1 MMSAGG
7 KWGLI
12 WLMIA
17 TVFAWQQVLSGGRE
31 GRLVL
36 WPGGEDGLF
45 IQTKEGGQV
54 LVNGGGSRDILQK
67 LSLEMPPGDKQLDL
81 VILTSLTE
89 DHLTGLVS
97 VLENY
102 EVDGVLWSGAV
113 MKGPLFQ
120 TWEEGLAA
128 EGAEVIIAQAGRKIT
143 LGSSSLEVLAPQKN
157 LHRQQL
163 EDPGGGEMVWRLEE
177 RGRSFL
183 FLGRISSQLLA
194 ALEREKLKAEIV
206 EASHLQKTLPWS
218 FWLDL
223 HPSLVI
229 VSGAFPE
236 GDFLPGLSLR
246 QTEREGKIVVNF

>member
-1 MMSAGG
+1 MSAGG

-17 TVFAWQQVLSGGRE
+17 TVFVWRQVFSGGRE

-36 WPGGEDGLF
+36 WPEGEDGLF
-45 IQTKEGGQV
+45 IQTEEGGQI
-54 LVNGGGSRDILQK
+54 LVNGGGSRDILRK

-89 DHLTGLVS
+89 DHLTGLIS

-113 MKGPLFQ
+113 TPGPLFQ
-120 TWEEGLAA
+120 TWEEGLTA
-128 EGAEVIIAQAGRKIT
+128 EGAEVIIAQAGRKIA

-157 LHRQQL
+157 LHRHQL
-163 EDPGGGEMVWRLEE
+163 ENSKEGEVVWKLEE
-177 RGRSFL
+177 GGLSFL
-183 FLGRISSQLLA
+183 FLGQIPSQSLA
-194 ALEREKLKAEIV
+194 VLEKDELKAEIV

-236 GDFLPGLSLR
+236 EDFLSEISLR